1 VAKSF
6 GKGAGTTMGLFF
18 VPVVLATMLSYGSAT
33 YRGPAY
39 LGQRQLTPGTG
50 YARQF
55 QAPQPPYGSGP
66 AQ

>member
-1 VAKSF
+1 
-6 GKGAGTTMGLFF
+6 MGLFF